1 MISALLDPIMYLA
14 TFVVV
19 LSLVVFV
26 HEFGHFQVA
35 KWCGVAIEAFSIGFG
50 KRLVSWKDKSGVE
63 WKIGS
68 LPLGGYVKF
77 VDDSDPSSTLPQ
89 QAPSDPAELA
99 AARRKGL
106 YHAQPVASRAAVA
119 AAGPA
124 ANFIFSILAF
134 ALLLMVFGRDATD
147 EMRLS
152 PRIDDVQV
160 GSAADKAGLKSGDV
174 VVTIADKK
182 IGSWGAV
189 KATVPEYA
197 GKPVPIIIR
206 RGDELLA
213 LTVTPT
219 ARKVMDETGVEHVEG
234 VLGVSRKT
242 AVSERVIEHPNPIA
256 AVGGGAERVWQ
267 IISSTG
273 AYLGNIF
280 SGRASPEHIAG
291 VVGMLDMTS
300 QVTKGAI
307 SAPTFNDRVAALFET
322 LIAWAAT
329 LSVAVGITNLLPIP
343 ILDGGHLLFYGIEAV
358 RGRPLNAKTQLL
370 GFRAGLALLGSLFLF
385 ATWNDL
391 QRLNVLEFLRGI
403 MS

>member
-1 MISALLDPIMYLA
+1 MISAVLDPVMYLA
-14 TFVVV
+14 AFVVV

-50 KRLVSWKDKSGVE
+50 RSLKKWKDKNGVE

-89 QAPSDPAELA
+89 QAPLDPAELA

-106 YHAQPVASRAAVA
+106 YHAQPVAARAAVA

-124 ANFIFSILAF
+124 ANFLFSILAF

-147 EMRLS
+147 EMKLS
-152 PRIDDVQV
+152 PRIDEVQA
-160 GSAADKAGLKSGDV
+160 GSAAAKAGLKSGDV
-174 VVTIADKK
+174 VLSIADQK
-182 IGSWGAV
+182 IESWGAV
-189 KATVPEYA
+189 KKTVPRYPDQA
-197 GKPVPIIIR
+197 VPVTVR
-206 RGDELLA
+206 RGDDV
-213 LTVTPT
+213 LTLSVTPLS
-219 ARKVMDETGVEHVEG
+219 RKVMDETGVEHVEG
-234 VLGVSRKT
+234 VLGVGRKT
-242 AVSERVIEHPNPIA
+242 SPAERVVEHPNPVA
-256 AVGGGAERVWQ
+256 AVAGGAERVWM
-267 IISSTG
+267 IVSSTG
-273 AYLGNIF
+273 SYIGNIF
-280 SGRASPEHIAG
+280 SGRASAKHIAG
-291 VVGMLDMTS
+291 PLGMLDMTG
-300 QVTKGAI
+300 QVTKDAI
-307 SAPTFNDRVAALFET
+307 SAPTFTDRAEALFQT

-329 LSVAVGITNLLPIP
+329 LSVAVGIVNLMPIP
-343 ILDGGHLLFYGIEAV
+343 ILDGGHLLFYAIEAV
-358 RGRPLNAKTQLL
+358 RGRPLDAKTQLM
-370 GFRAGLALLGSLFLF
+370 GFRAGLALLGSLFVF